1 MEPSSWARQV
11 AWFVLIGFLV
21 AGAILAGLHHARGH
35 SIAAA
40 SQRTPQPQQAVA
52 AIANQP
58 SPPEQPQAGTDEA
71 TLFASMAESEVS
83 QLHEGTTLAQWMDR
97 RGKRERWENTKPEL
111 LVGGPDEEC
120 SSLRRTDALPSGAT
134 VVRALYFYPRPRSA
148 SIEPGFGTRDR
159 FRRGCLLLQGILL
172 GLVWFLPLR

>member
-1 MEPSSWARQV
+1 MEPSSWTRQV

-21 AGAILAGLHHARGH
+21 ARAILAELHHARGH

-40 SQRTPQPQQAVA
+40 AQRTPQPQQAVA

-83 QLHEGTTLAQWMDR
+83 QLPEATTLAQWMDS
-97 RGKRERWENTKPEL
+97 RGKRERWENIKPEL

-120 SSLRRTDALPSGAT
+120 SILRRTDALPSGAT
-134 VVRALYFYPRPRSA
+134 CLSKMFLFMPVLRCPINVRAP
-148 SIEPGFGTRDR
+148 
-159 FRRGCLLLQGILL
+159 
-172 GLVWFLPLR
+172 FLPD